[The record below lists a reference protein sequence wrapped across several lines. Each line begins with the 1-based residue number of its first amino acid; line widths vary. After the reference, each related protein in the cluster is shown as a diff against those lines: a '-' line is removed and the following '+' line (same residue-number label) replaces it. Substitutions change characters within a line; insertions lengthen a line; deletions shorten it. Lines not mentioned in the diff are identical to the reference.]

1 MSQCFFYDCD
11 LRNNAGYCK
20 VTACINP
27 KYCSVTNTVDG
38 YISARYKPTVK
49 KTNADRI
56 RSMADEELAGGMI
69 NIMQGWCPLPS
80 SQCKSTCKECLLDWL
95 KQESVDKDGEA

>member
-1 MSQCFFYDCD
+1 MNQCFFYDCD

-27 KYCSVTNTVDG
+27 EYNSVTNTADG
-38 YISARYKPTVK
+38 YISARYRPPVK

-56 RSMADEELAGGMI
+56 RSMTGEELAEFLAQTGCRRADDDMYCL
-69 NIMQGWCPLPS
+69 MQRR
-80 SQCKSTCKECLLDWL
+80 CKDCWLDWL
-95 KQESVDKDGEA
+95 KLGCEQ